1 LVQKAAG
8 RRSSTGFAG
17 GRSTFH
23 HRDTGD
29 RKQANQE
36 KKKNQINKHMDN
48 KPKTRLGNG
57 KKRNDSWITASLCLS
72 DAEAHAYTYNG
83 KKYVNLNVNIYDK
96 PNEYGKDVAIS
107 LNEYKKDEGAKPQVN
122 KMPATPATPYQA
134 EDYDLPF

>member
-1 LVQKAAG
+1 MVQKAAG
-8 RRSSTGFAG
+8 RGSSTGFAG
-17 GRSTFH
+17 GRGIIH
-23 HRDTGD
+23 YRGTGD
-29 RKQANQE
+29 RKQASKE

-107 LNEYKKDEGAKPQVN
+107 LNDYKKEEGSKPQAN
-122 KMPATPATPYQA
+122 KMPATPYQA
-134 EDYDLPF
+134 EEYDLPF